1 MPRGKQNQPDNNKTT
16 KQKGQTSTESG
27 KCGQA
32 QPTSSVKGWSD
43 PKFNESSLTMGQLQD
58 MIKTLAQQLYDKKY
72 EDLKNDMEEEVE
84 WRVTAQCEEIEETV
98 DNLKTELDTIKKERE
113 TMKKELNTIKMEGEA
128 LKEENRKL
136 RRCVEKCEYKL
147 SCIKTK
153 QLKDLKI
160 KVDDIEQKCL
170 ERDVQIVGA
179 PELQEEFDGDEEKE
193 MQMIVKLAKEKMNIT
208 LKKDDIEK
216 IHRLGKR
223 KVEKSRDLVVRF
235 RNNITR
241 NRFYR
246 KRKETSNN
254 SDPQK
259 NIYIN
264 DHLTEY
270 RRNFFYTARQ
280 LVKRKKVFAAWSQ
293 QGNIL
298 IRKTEGDQVIQL
310 RSHEHLA
317 ELQLLDE
324 VPEELDDSSLHP
336 ASSDVNEDSSQVDSD
351 F

>member
-1 MPRGKQNQPDNNKTT
+1 MPRGKQNQPDNNKST
-16 KQKGQTSTESG
+16 KQKVQTSTESG
-27 KCGQA
+27 KSGQA

-98 DNLKTELDTIKKERE
+98 DNLKTELDTIKKETE
-113 TMKKELNTIKMEGEA
+113 TLKKELNTIKMEGDA
-128 LKEENRKL
+128 MKEENRKL
-136 RRCVEKCEYKL
+136 RRCVERCEYKL

-153 QLKDLKI
+153 QVKDLKI

-170 ERDVQIVGA
+170 ERDVQIIGA
-179 PELQEEFDGDEEKE
+179 PELPGEFDGDEEKE

-208 LKKDDIEK
+208 IKKDNIEK

-223 KVEKSRDLVVRF
+223 NVEKSRDLVVRF

-241 NRFYR
+241 NQFYR

-254 SDPQK
+254 ADPQR

-270 RRNFFYTARQ
+270 RRNLFYTARQ

-324 VPEELDDSSLHP
+324 KSVEQDDSSLQP
-336 ASSDVNEDSSQVDSD
+336 ASSDVNEDSSEVDSD